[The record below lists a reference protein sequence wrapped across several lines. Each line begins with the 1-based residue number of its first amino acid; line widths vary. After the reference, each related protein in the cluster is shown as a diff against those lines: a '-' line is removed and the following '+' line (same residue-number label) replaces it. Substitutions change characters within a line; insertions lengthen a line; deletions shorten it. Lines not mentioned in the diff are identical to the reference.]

1 MNNLPIS
8 DIILEKTKE
17 PCTMEELLN
26 WMEYI
31 EDMRQVR
38 QVRHKL
44 KDILVIVL
52 FATLANADDWV
63 EIALFADTYQDY
75 LRKYIELKNGVPS
88 HDTISRVM
96 AMVSPDILQQLYV
109 KWQELLNRNEGEVLK
124 KIICIDGKTMRS
136 NKRNGS
142 RPCHVVSAWSR
153 EDGFCLGQRAVEEK
167 SNEIPAIPK
176 LLEGIQIKG
185 QVVTID
191 ANGAWTVNGVV
202 QSRAMQPLTDDN
214 YIPGQDTSGAVTDP
228 STVEKITFNESLLA
242 YKRTSDGVAT
252 FPTALENSR
261 DNYNGLMTEYTT
273 IYNNNPLTVYV
284 LKSIGQITAYFGN
297 ASHFVNNIP
306 EAGIEVNAFFEN
318 SGFEDPYGD
327 AGGHVHGSTGNLDR
341 VFNIPASK
349 LRILEIKYDNGK
361 MHHLWIQL
369 TQGTDG
375 NWYVYPDSPA
385 YLG

>member
-1 MNNLPIS
+1 MKKR
-8 DIILEKTKE
+8 IL
-17 PCTMEELLN
+17 TMIAAAVMTLTMSITAFAHTGV
-26 WMEYI
+26 WQQ
-31 EDMRQVR
+31 DGTGWWWQRQNGNYPTNQWVWI
-38 QVRHKL
+38 
-44 KDILVIVL
+44 DGNADNIVECYY
-52 FATLANADDWV
+52 FGPDGYMLAN
-63 EIALFADTYQDY
+63 T
-75 LRKYIELKNGVPS
+75 
-88 HDTISRVM
+88 TT
-96 AMVSPDILQQLYV
+96 PDGYTV
-109 KWQELLNRNEGEVLK
+109 
-124 KIICIDGKTMRS
+124 
-136 NKRNGS
+136 
-142 RPCHVVSAWSR
+142 
-153 EDGFCLGQRAVEEK
+153 
-167 SNEIPAIPK
+167 
-176 LLEGIQIKG
+176 
-185 QVVTID
+185 D

>member
-1 MNNLPIS
+1 MIAAAVMTL
-8 DIILEKTKE
+8 
-17 PCTMEELLN
+17 TMSITAFAHTGV
-26 WMEYI
+26 WQQ
-31 EDMRQVR
+31 DGTGWWWQRQNGNYPTNQWVWI
-38 QVRHKL
+38 
-44 KDILVIVL
+44 DGNADNIVECYY
-52 FATLANADDWV
+52 FGPDGYMLAN
-63 EIALFADTYQDY
+63 T
-75 LRKYIELKNGVPS
+75 
-88 HDTISRVM
+88 TT
-96 AMVSPDILQQLYV
+96 PDGYTV
-109 KWQELLNRNEGEVLK
+109 
-124 KIICIDGKTMRS
+124 
-136 NKRNGS
+136 
-142 RPCHVVSAWSR
+142 
-153 EDGFCLGQRAVEEK
+153 
-167 SNEIPAIPK
+167 
-176 LLEGIQIKG
+176 
-185 QVVTID
+185 D

-228 STVEKITFNESLLA
+228 STVEKITFNESLLG

-341 VFNIPASK
+341 VFGVAASS
-349 LRILEIKYDNGK
+349 LRVLQADFNDRDD
-361 MHHLWIQL
+361 HLWIQL
-369 TQGTDG
+369 TQGIDG